1 MFSFMKNSLKKILV
15 NTRIDVKYKN
25 KQNLCEIK
33 AFERNARKT
42 LLFIDKKVIVF
53 FIFSEIKEFIR
64 FYKNIFSFA
73 ISLHYIIIFYRF
85 CII

>member
-1 MFSFMKNSLKKILV
+1 MCIYLSVYVYVRVYICMYIYAYPYICTNVMFSFMKNSLKKILV

-42 LLFIDKKVIVF
+42 LLFINTKIIVF
-53 FIFSEIKEFIR
+53 S
-64 FYKNIFSFA
+64 SF
-73 ISLHYIIIFYRF
+73 
-85 CII
+85 